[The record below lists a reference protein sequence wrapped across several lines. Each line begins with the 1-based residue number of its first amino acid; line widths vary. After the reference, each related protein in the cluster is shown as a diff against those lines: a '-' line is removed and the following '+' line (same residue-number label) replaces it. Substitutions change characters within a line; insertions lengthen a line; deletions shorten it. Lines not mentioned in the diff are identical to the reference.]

1 MPQPCCTPQTRTLD
15 LPTSSSRSLT
25 ILLPQFL
32 LLFLS
37 LQDLPNVFG
46 LEFAQR
52 CDFYWFPGEKRVRI
66 LNSRA
71 LLMDWEWSEDIGED
85 YGVLLLNLDGAKG
98 YRQFLLLFLSV

>member
-1 MPQPCCTPQTRTLD
+1 
-15 LPTSSSRSLT
+15 
-25 ILLPQFL
+25 
-32 LLFLS
+32 
-37 LQDLPNVFG
+37 
-46 LEFAQR
+46 
-52 CDFYWFPGEKRVRI
+52 VRI